1 MVTLNYIDMARN
13 AIESTYDSVC
23 DIIERQSVIENNIT
37 KNKQEVTVESNKPC
51 RVSFENIF
59 ANTQTDTESEKNQKI
74 KLFIAPELV
83 IKPGSKIVVT
93 GRGRTTAYK
102 NSGEP
107 AIYNTHQEIILE
119 LWKGWA

>member
-1 MVTLNYIDMARN
+1 MDYISMARN
-13 AIESTYDSVC
+13 AIESHYDSVC

-74 KLFIAPELV
+74 KLFIAFSPIL
-83 IKPGSKIVVT
+83 KI
-93 GRGRTTAYK
+93 
-102 NSGEP
+102 
-107 AIYNTHQEIILE
+107 
-119 LWKGWA
+119 

>member
-1 MVTLNYIDMARN
+1 MDYISMARN
-13 AIESTYDSVC
+13 AIESHYDSVC

-83 IKPGSKIVVT
+83 IKPGSKIVVK
-93 GRGRTTAYK
+93 GRGRTTTYK

-107 AIYNTHQEIILE
+107 AIYNTHQEIMLE

>member
-1 MVTLNYIDMARN
+1 MDYIAMARN
-13 AIESTYDSVC
+13 AIESHYDSVC

-74 KLFIAPELV
+74 K
-83 IKPGSKIVVT
+83 
-93 GRGRTTAYK
+93 
-102 NSGEP
+102 
-107 AIYNTHQEIILE
+107 
-119 LWKGWA
+119 